1 MDDSEIQRLFDAMDH
16 RARQVET
23 GFHRYLCDK
32 IDWRDHLICI
42 KGARGTGKTTMLL
55 QHYIEEYRR
64 KKRGDAL
71 YVSADDLWFSTH
83 SLADVAS
90 YMHSHGLVKLFVDEI
105 HHMADW
111 QRVIKNLT
119 DEYGDIDIAY
129 SGSSLLKIERGKAD
143 LSRRQAVYDLRGLSF
158 REYLEFEGVASFP
171 AVSLDDI
178 ISRHREI
185 ASDIAASVKVL
196 PHFTKYAKAG
206 FYPFYKSVH
215 GLYGARLNDV
225 VNQTLESDL
234 PAVEDVTPA
243 TIRKIK
249 RMLMVLSESCPQL
262 PKMNALFAEIE
273 TTRVQGLTMLDILE
287 RAALV
292 QQLKSEKASLKNLS
306 RPDKIYPDNPNM
318 MFALVGR
325 VDIGTLREAVFLNQ
339 LRGAGHDVK
348 YPPQGDFKV
357 DGRWLFEVGGP
368 GKGFDQIKDLP
379 DSFVVADDMEIGFGN
394 KIPLWLFGFLY

>member
-1 MDDSEIQRLFDAMDH
+1 MDDLEMQRLFDAMEH

-23 GFHRYLCDK
+23 GFHRYLCSK

-64 KKRGDAL
+64 KKRRDAL

-83 SLADVAS
+83 SLSDVAA
-90 YMHSHGLVKLFVDEI
+90 YMHSHGLVRLFVDEI

-111 QRVIKNLT
+111 QRIIKNLS

-171 AVSLDDI
+171 AVTLEEIVSG
-178 ISRHREI
+178 HREL
-185 ASDIAASVKVL
+185 AEDIVASVKVL
-196 PHFTKYAKAG
+196 PHFAKYAKVG

-234 PAVEDVTPA
+234 PAVEEVTPT

-273 TTRVQGLTMLDILE
+273 TNRAQGLTMLDILE

-325 VDIGTLREAVFLNQ
+325 VDTGTLREAFFLNQ
-339 LRGAGHDVK
+339 LRGSGHDVK

-357 DGRWLFEVGGP
+357 DGRWLFEVGGS
-368 GKGFDQIKDLP
+368 GKGFDQIKDMP
-379 DSFVVADDMEIGFGN
+379 DSFVVADDIETGFGN

>member
-83 SLADVAS
+83 SLADVAA
-90 YMHSHGLVKLFVDEI
+90 YMHSHGLVRLFVDEI

-158 REYLEFEGVASFP
+158 REYLEFEGIASFP

-262 PKMNALFAEIE
+262 PRMNALFAEIE

>member
-1 MDDSEIQRLFDAMDH
+1 MQRLFDAMEH
-16 RARQVET
+16 RAKQVET
-23 GFHRYLCDK
+23 GFHRYLCSK

-55 QHYIEEYRR
+55 QHYVEEYRR

-83 SLADVAS
+83 SLADVAA
-90 YMHSHGLVKLFVDEI
+90 YMHSHGLVRLFVDEI

-234 PAVEDVTPA
+234 PAVENVTPA

-262 PKMNALFAEIE
+262 PRMNALFAEIE